1 MMTNAA
7 PAQLHEID
15 AKTAHRWLED
25 DKAVLIDVRE
35 PLEYNREHIIGARLV
50 PLAGFDQADFTR
62 DADKI
67 AVFHCRTGNRTAMA
81 AESILR
87 TGFREVYHLD
97 GGLEGWKRAGFPVHL
112 SKKAPIDIM
121 RQVQIAAGSL
131 VVLGVVLAVLV
142 SPWFMGLSAFV
153 GAGLVF
159 AGATG
164 FCGMARMLALMPW
177 NRPFA
182 SPPSAAGQAA
192 A

>member
-1 MMTNAA
+1 MTNAA
-7 PAQLHEID
+7 PTQLHEID
-15 AKTAHRWLED
+15 AVTVRGWLEA

-50 PLAGFDQADFTR
+50 PLAGFDQADFMR

-81 AESILR
+81 AENILR
-87 TGFREVYHLD
+87 TGFREVYHLH
-97 GGLEGWKRAGFPVHL
+97 GGLEGWKRAGLPVHL
-112 SKKAPIDIM
+112 NRKAPIDLM

-131 VVLGVVLAVLV
+131 VVLGVALAMLI

-182 SPPSAAGQAA
+182 APQPAAGQARA
-192 A
+192 

>member
-1 MMTNAA
+1 MTTTA
-7 PAQLHEID
+7 PTQLHEID
-15 AKTAHRWLED
+15 AETLHRWLDE

-62 DADKI
+62 DADKV
-67 AVFHCRTGNRTAMA
+67 AVFHCRTGSRTAMA
-81 AESILR
+81 ADRILR

-112 SKKAPIDIM
+112 NRKAPIDIM

-182 SPPSAAGQAA
+182 SAPSAAEPAA
-192 A
+192 T

>member
-1 MMTNAA
+1 MTKAA
-7 PAQLHEID
+7 SRKLQEID
-15 AKTAHRWLED
+15 AATVRRWLDADE
-25 DKAVLIDVRE
+25 AVLIDVRE

-67 AVFHCRTGNRTAMA
+67 AVFHCRTGSRTARA
-81 AESILR
+81 AGNILR
-87 TGFREVYHLD
+87 TGFHRVYHLD

-112 SKKAPIDIM
+112 NRKAPIDLM
-121 RQVQIAAGSL
+121 RQVQIAAGAL
-131 VVLGVVLAVLV
+131 VLLGVALAVLV
-142 SPWFMGLSAFV
+142 SPWFIGLSAFV

-164 FCGMARMLALMPW
+164 FCGMARLLAWMPW
-177 NRPFA
+177 NRAF
-182 SPPSAAGQAA
+182 AA

>member
-1 MMTNAA
+1 MTNAA
-7 PAQLHEID
+7 PTQLREID
-15 AKTAHRWLED
+15 AETVHRWLED

-50 PLAGFDQADFTR
+50 PLAGFDQADFRR
-62 DADKI
+62 DADKV
-67 AVFHCRTGNRTAMA
+67 AVFHCRTGSRTAMA
-81 AESILR
+81 AETILR
-87 TGFREVYHLD
+87 AGFREVYRLD

-112 SKKAPIDIM
+112 NRKAPIDIM

-182 SPPSAAGQAA
+182 SPPSAVDRAA

>member
-1 MMTNAA
+1 MTNAA
-7 PAQLHEID
+7 PTKLHEID
-15 AKTAHRWLED
+15 AVTVNRWLEQD
-25 DKAVLIDVRE
+25 QAVLIDVRE
-35 PLEYNREHIIGARLV
+35 PMEFNREHIIGARLV

-81 AESILR
+81 AENILR

-112 SKKAPIDIM
+112 NKKAPIDIM